1 MSAGHLAK
9 LSYDAAIRALDL
21 QERGV
26 EQLRTRTGTLL
37 AASSLTASFL
47 GAQTIQRSSG
57 LGTLDALAL
66 VSLVSSIL
74 LSIYVLLPKSG
85 FVFGLNA
92 PRMYESLFE
101 VADDEREIRRRLIY
115 WLEGYWQSNQAKIET
130 LGRYYF
136 GAAITLLLQLLFWA
150 WALADTIS

>member
-1 MSAGHLAK
+1 MREV
-9 LSYDAAIRALDL
+9 D
-21 QERGV
+21 RGSS
-26 EQLRTRTGTLL
+26 LRTSRRRST
-37 AASSLTASFL
+37 SLTA
-47 GAQTIQRSSG
+47 G
-57 LGTLDALAL
+57 LIRGRPDVDKQVRAPEMTDRQESRTLDALAL

>member
-1 MSAGHLAK
+1 VTNSLVG

-26 EQLRTRTGTLL
+26 EQLRARTGTLL

-47 GAQTIQRSSG
+47 GAQTIQHSSG
-57 LGTLDALAL
+57 LGTLSALAL
-66 VSLVSSIL
+66 VALACSIL
-74 LSIYVLLPKSG
+74 MCTYVLLPKSG
-85 FVFGLNA
+85 FVFSLSG

-101 VADDEREIRRRLIY
+101 VEDDDREVRRRLVY
-115 WLEGYWQSNQAKIET
+115 WLEEFWQANQAKIDA

-136 GAAITLLLQLLFWA
+136 VAAVALMLQLILWS
-150 WALADTIS
+150 WALADNIS